1 MMQLRLSLLVLF
13 LLTLFLQGCGSDK
26 KSVFVPKKTL
36 PEWYKSPP
44 LSDDETL
51 YAIGEGK
58 TKEDAIANGLSMM
71 ISTLSVSLSS
81 DFRAKTI
88 VQEGRT
94 NSAEARYESD
104 IKSSVKEIRIS
115 NYELLNADSLGFRKY
130 AVLLRSKKGQLFE
143 SMLEETQQEFAL
155 LDEKERRLQGENGLK
170 KIAFYKEALS
180 KLSTLPNRL
189 IVMGVLNSFFES
201 APYLAKF
208 QAYESAY
215 EQTLRG
221 LTFFVSTS
229 QNINNLQRVV
239 EKGLSQEKITIASEG
254 EANMH
259 FHVHLDANIQEA
271 NSYGFSL
278 ARSEI
283 NVVTKDSNGVTV
295 GTNRLSIIGQSS
307 QGYAVAKQNLAIKL
321 SEQIK
326 KEGIAQVLGLN
337 I

>member
-1 MMQLRLSLLVLF
+1 MQLRF
-13 LLTLFLQGCGSDK
+13 LLTLFIMLTLFFGGCASDK

-44 LSDDETL
+44 LSDNETL

-58 TKEDAIANGLSMM
+58 NKEDAIANGLSMM

-81 DFRAKTI
+81 DFRAKT
-88 VQEGRT
+88 VVHEGRT
-94 NSAEARYESD
+94 NSSEARYESD
-104 IKSSVKEIRIS
+104 VKSSVKEIRIS
-115 NYELLNADSLGFRKY
+115 NYELLNAESLGFKKY
-130 AVLLRSKKGQLFE
+130 AVLLRSKKGQLFD
-143 SMLEETQQEFAL
+143 SMLEETHQEFAL
-155 LDEKERRLQGENGLK
+155 LDEKERTVQTQNGVK
-170 KIAFYKEALS
+170 KLAFYKESLK

-189 IVMGVLNSFFES
+189 IVMGVLNNSFES

-221 LTFFVSTS
+221 VTFFVSTS
-229 QNINNLQRVV
+229 QNVANLQKVI
-239 EKGLSQEKITIASEG
+239 EKGLSQEKLSIASQG
-254 EANMH
+254 SADMH
-259 FHVHLDANIQEA
+259 FHVHLDANIQQA
-271 NSYGFSL
+271 NSYGFTL

-283 NVVTKDSNGVTV
+283 NIVTKESSGAVV

-307 QGYAVAKQNLAIKL
+307 QGYEVAKQNLAIKL
-321 SEQIK
+321 SELIK
-326 KEGIAQVLGLN
+326 KEGIAKVLGLN